1 MNEKKRKQNEKVFS
15 NFDEL
20 ENGNRKY
27 WFEIIV
33 KFGWKAKY
41 VKIVDKE
48 EITISFIQEIYNDK
62 GELEEIH
69 EKYPVDKGHVKII
82 KDYK

>member
-27 WFEIIV
+27 WFEIIG

-82 KDYK
+82 KDDK